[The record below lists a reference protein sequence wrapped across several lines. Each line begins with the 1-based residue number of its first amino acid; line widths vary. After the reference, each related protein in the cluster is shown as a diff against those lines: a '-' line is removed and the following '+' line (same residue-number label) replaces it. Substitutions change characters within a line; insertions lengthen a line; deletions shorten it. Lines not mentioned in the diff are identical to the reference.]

1 MSLEGTPI
9 PRTVSPVPL
18 AYIGHAAAA
27 EPGVDVDVG
36 FGDLL
41 AEATGGQEALEERGF
56 FVTRIAAPGED
67 HGSCLH
73 HAGQVGHDPQ
83 HFGPGWEELG
93 KDGDGRRGASLG
105 KYPKVTGDT
114 SGCHLS
120 GWRRS
125 KEHREGVGGAAR

>member
-1 MSLEGTPI
+1 M
-9 PRTVSPVPL
+9 SPVPL